1 MSKIKLYEK
10 DGRLV
15 VILPGSQLFR
25 FEQDGDLQA
34 SNGAASD
41 EVTISFTQNS
51 DVFVLNYA
59 FSNFVAVDGTTQLG
73 STRADTVTALNALFD
88 KPPQLRGD
96 LDVNGN
102 KITSASNGEV
112 VIDPKG
118 TGAIVL
124 KSNTIKM
131 EGDGSVDL
139 SVLKFF
145 EAPLLEG
152 NYVGLKGP
160 LSVASDVEFTL
171 PGSDGTANQV
181 LKTDGNGTLSFA
193 TYLQQFSPTVNGAFT
208 ITSAASG
215 TLKARLRLYDDDGSN
230 YAQFQVPNDL
240 AADYTL
246 TLPANDGDAN
256 QVLQTNGSGVLSWV
270 DQSSGGSSTS
280 DGWHGST
287 SQIKVLPSEFA
298 SGLNVGRSVM
308 AVRIKDDTSNTL
320 GAVVDVSTGKA
331 FAFVAIPDGYK
342 AVSVKITLD
351 SVVSGGAKV
360 SHYSMTDG
368 AITNS
373 QTMATNTT
381 VNLTSQLTSSA
392 TNALAIQVSP
402 GSTTNMIHGAIV
414 AIQAV

>member
-1 MSKIKLYEK
+1 
-10 DGRLV
+10 
-15 VILPGSQLFR
+15 
-25 FEQDGDLQA
+25 
-34 SNGAASD
+34 
-41 EVTISFTQNS
+41 
-51 DVFVLNYA
+51 
-59 FSNFVAVDGTTQLG
+59 
-73 STRADTVTALNALFD
+73 
-88 KPPQLRGD
+88 
-96 LDVNGN
+96 
-102 KITSASNGEV
+102 
-112 VIDPKG
+112 
-118 TGAIVL
+118 

-287 SQIKVLPSEFA
+287 SQIKVLP
-298 SGLNVGRSVM
+298 
-308 AVRIKDDTSNTL
+308 
-320 GAVVDVSTGKA
+320 
-331 FAFVAIPDGYK
+331 
-342 AVSVKITLD
+342 
-351 SVVSGGAKV
+351 
-360 SHYSMTDG
+360 
-368 AITNS
+368 
-373 QTMATNTT
+373 
-381 VNLTSQLTSSA
+381 
-392 TNALAIQVSP
+392 
-402 GSTTNMIHGAIV
+402 
-414 AIQAV
+414 

>member
-15 VILPGSQLFR
+15 VILPGSNLFL

-34 SNGAASD
+34 INGTASD
-41 EVTISFTQNS
+41 EVTLRFTQNQEN
-51 DVFVLNYA
+51 FVLNYA
-59 FSNFVAVDGTTQLG
+59 FGNFVQADGTTQIG
-73 STRADTVTALNALFD
+73 STRDATVTNLNSALD

-96 LDVNGN
+96 LDVNG
-102 KITSASNGEV
+102 KTITSRSNGDV
-112 VIDPKG
+112 VIDPDG
-118 TGAIVL
+118 TGKIRLISDNIEFEGAG
-124 KSNTIKM
+124 TFQGGIKLF
-131 EGDGSVDL
+131 ESDITGENFIAFKAPISVT
-139 SVLKFF
+139 
-145 EAPLLEG
+145 
-152 NYVGLKGP
+152 
-160 LSVASDVEFTL
+160 SDV
-171 PGSDGTANQV
+171 
-181 LKTDGNGTLSFA
+181 
-193 TYLQQFSPTVNGAFT
+193 
-208 ITSAASG
+208 
-215 TLKARLRLYDDDGSN
+215 
-230 YAQFQVPNDL
+230 
-240 AADYTL
+240 TL
-246 TLPANDGDAN
+246 TLPDGAGSAN
-256 QVLQTNGSGVLSWV
+256 QVLQTNGFGTLAWATVLDGTNDTLRGVTNIKDTTSARGQLLFYDDAEDNFIALKAKDTLNSDTTYTLPADGNNGQVLQTNGSGTLSWT
-270 DQSSGGSSTS
+270 DQSGGGGS

-287 SQIKVLPSEFA
+287 SQIKVLPSEFMA
-298 SGLNVGRSVM
+298 GLNVGRAVM
-308 AVRIKDDTSNTL
+308 DVRIKDNTSNTL

-360 SHYSMTDG
+360 SQYSMTDG